1 MVYGIVIYA
10 IAMLLAN
17 LLVSWFGPAITPI
30 NAFVLIGL
38 DLALRDWLHLRLKTW
53 QMGCLIFGTGLITYV
68 LNQDAGRIAFA
79 SSASFVIAAVVDWQ
93 VFKRVTGSWLRRSNV
108 SNTAGAAVDSLL
120 FPTIAFGGLMPEI
133 VALQFVAKTVGGAI
147 WAWMLAYVQKN
158 DLRS

>member
-1 MVYGIVIYA
+1 METTTNSKSPILLIAILIYA
-10 IAMLLAN
+10 LAIIAAN
-17 LLVSWFGPAITPI
+17 LTVAIFGPAVTPI

-93 VFKRVTGSWLRRSNV
+93 VFKRVTGSWLRRSKIGRAHV
-108 SNTAGAAVDSLL
+108 
-120 FPTIAFGGLMPEI
+120 
-133 VALQFVAKTVGGAI
+133 
-147 WAWMLAYVQKN
+147 
-158 DLRS
+158 